1 MATGTWEDKAKESL
15 VWAGAGKPGGGQ
27 QALLPLPRTAR
38 AELTGEVE
46 VAHPAV

>member
-1 MATGTWEDKAKESL
+1 MATGTWEDRSKESP

-27 QALLPLPRTAR
+27 QALLSLPRTAS

-46 VAHPAV
+46 VAHSTV